1 MNPDFMDVLQAVRTG
16 LGRPMVVT
24 SGFRCP
30 AHNAAVGGAPGSLHL
45 VGRAADIATSANLA
59 HELVR
64 VASSKMAGLGIAA
77 TFIHL
82 DNRDGLPV
90 LWTY

>member
-1 MNPDFMDVLQAVRTG
+1 MDVLQVVRDG

-30 AHNAAVGGAPGSLHL
+30 AHNAAVGGTSVSMHL
-45 VGRAADIATSANLA
+45 AGRAADIATSASLA

-64 VASSKMAGLGIAA
+64 VASSKMAGLGIAV

-82 DNRDGLPV
+82 DNRDGVPV